1 MHFFFFFIFYL
12 YINEYKYSINLLSE
26 KTDVIL
32 NRAKDYYKN
41 YSDKIKKQ
49 AREKYNIPKEKI
61 DKIEYE
67 KNKYYKITEEKK
79 NKKKRIWKK

>member
-1 MHFFFFFIFYL
+1 MHFFFYFIFYL

-49 AREKYNIPKEKI
+49 AREK
-61 DKIEYE
+61 
-67 KNKYYKITEEKK
+67 
-79 NKKKRIWKK
+79 

>member
-1 MHFFFFFIFYL
+1 MHVFIYVNLCVYYENKCIFFYFLFYL

-61 DKIEYE
+61 DK
-67 KNKYYKITEEKK
+67 
-79 NKKKRIWKK
+79 